1 MNSNM
6 WAYEKI
12 LKDMMFEVFSAGY
25 EAGLSQTQTFAD
37 SFNAYYRCLCQT
49 ANMGLPTASFYSLD
63 AKDLRSVES
72 EEALMHVYLAGYRA
86 GSPGKPPLAEAFKTW
101 YQKEVERN
109 A

>member
-1 MNSNM
+1 ML

-25 EAGLSQTQTFAD
+25 EAGLAQNQTFAD
-37 SFNAYYRCLCQT
+37 SFNSYYSSLCQA
-49 ANMGLPTASFYSLD
+49 ANMGLPTAVGCLMD
-63 AKDLRSVES
+63 ANELGSVES

-86 GSPGKPPLAEAFKTW
+86 GSPGKPPLAEAFEVW

-109 A
+109 G